1 MDKCSK
7 GYHDTPGIEGN
18 TRMCFVRLLPSMS
31 SGSRPA
37 ERSGGRGPDLEV
49 WPSPCLSADLARRA
63 RAGLTALLKE
73 ASYKEAHVPRET
85 VRRALDLGVY
95 LGPKTRAFG
104 AARASKWVQ
113 RIRSVYADF
122 MGEHDQS
129 YYPEFSTPCAMLSHS
144 DCEGFLRRRGKWDVP
159 CACYCHDESS
169 VLSPIA

>member
-7 GYHDTPGIEGN
+7 GYHDTPGIVGN
-18 TRMCFVRLLPSMS
+18 TRMCIVRLLPSMS

-49 WPSPCLSADLARRA
+49 WPPPCLSAGLARRA

-85 VRRALDLGVY
+85 VGRALSVGVY
-95 LGPKTRAFG
+95 TGPKTTERR
-104 AARASKWVQ
+104 AARAAKWVQ

-129 YYPEFSTPCAMLSHS
+129 YYPDFSTPCAMLWHA

-169 VLSPIA
+169 VLSRVT

>member
-7 GYHDTPGIEGN
+7 GYHDTRGIVGN
-18 TRMCFVRLLPSMS
+18 TRMCFVRGLPSMS

-37 ERSGGRGPDLEV
+37 ERSGGSWPRPRGLAL
-49 WPSPCLSADLARRA
+49 PCLSADLARRA

-73 ASYKEAHVPRET
+73 AGYKEAHVPRET

-169 VLSPIA
+169 VLSRIA